1 MSQPFSI
8 CVARKIKQKLRCKFS
23 EVFFG
28 TPFMAV
34 KGFFTA
40 QIADR
45 LLGQSRGSQ
54 HMGDTRLYSAGR
66 SYRGGSK
73 AIKRDP
79 LI

>member
-1 MSQPFSI
+1 
-8 CVARKIKQKLRCKFS
+8 
-23 EVFFG
+23 
-28 TPFMAV
+28 MAV